1 MPDVDVITFPQKRTC
16 PYQPPEGYQRL
27 WEQRPLARV
36 VLYNG
41 RVVWA
46 VTGEAEARRLL
57 RDARLSSDNTH
68 PRFPSL
74 AARFAD
80 LEGMTLPLLTVD
92 DPEHRRQRQR
102 LIPHFGVRRIAALR
116 ETVQRVVDRHL
127 DAMVR
132 HGSPADLVSA
142 FALPVSS
149 TVVCQLLGVPYAD
162 HDFFEERTRWL
173 MRGATARQTRDG
185 YVELRAYLEALVY
198 RKESRS
204 TSWKGTGTAE
214 GVVHGDHGL
223 LDELVEGRGR
233 SGGPDRDELVALAL
247 VLLIAGH
254 ETTAHSIAT
263 GVLMLLEHPRQLAAL
278 RADESLFPS
287 AVEELLRY
295 LSTLDGLVR
304 VAVEDVETGGTVI
317 RAGEGVVFPT
327 SVLNRDPAVH
337 PRPDE
342 VDVRRADR
350 RHLAFGFGV
359 HQCLGQ
365 HLARLELEI
374 ALRTLLARLPGLRLA
389 VPAGSLAC
397 TPGDA
402 SFQGVTALPVTW

>member
-1 MPDVDVITFPQKRTC
+1 MTSNVITFPQERTC
-16 PYQPPEGYQRL
+16 PYQSPEGYRRL
-27 WEQRPLARV
+27 WDQRPLARV
-36 VLYNG
+36 VLYDG

-68 PRFPSL
+68 PRYPAL

-80 LEGMTLPLLTVD
+80 LKGTTLPLLAVD
-92 DPEHRRQRQR
+92 DPEHRRQRQW
-102 LIPHFGVRRIAALR
+102 LTPYFGVRRIAALR

-127 DAMVR
+127 DAMLCQ
-132 HGSPADLVSA
+132 GSPADLVSA

-149 TVVCQLLGVPYAD
+149 TVICQLLGLPYAD

-173 MRGATARQTRDG
+173 MREATAQQARDG
-185 YVELRAYLEALVY
+185 YDELYAYLETLVD
-198 RKESRS
+198 RKESQSKSR
-204 TSWKGTGTAE
+204 KGTGKE
-214 GVVHGDHGL
+214 VGHGDYGL
-223 LDELVEGRGR
+223 LDELVEGRGH

-254 ETTAHSIAT
+254 ESTAHSIAT

-295 LSTLDGLVR
+295 VSTAEGTVR

-317 RAGEGVVFPT
+317 RAGEGVVFPMA
-327 SVLNRDPAVH
+327 VLNHDPSAH

-365 HLARLELEI
+365 HLARLELEV

-389 VPAGSLAC
+389 VPAAELSC

-402 SFQGVTALPVTW
+402 PFQGVTTLPVTW

>member
-1 MPDVDVITFPQKRTC
+1 MPDVITFPQDRTC
-16 PYQPPEGYQRL
+16 PHQPPEGYRQLR
-27 WEQRPLARV
+27 EQRPLARV
-36 VLYNG
+36 ALYDG

-57 RDARLSSDNTH
+57 CDARLSSDNTH
-68 PRFPSL
+68 PSFPSL

-80 LEGMTLPLLTVD
+80 LQGMSLPLLTVD

-102 LIPHFGVRRIAALR
+102 LIPYFGVRRIAALR

-132 HGSPADLVSA
+132 QGSPADLVSA

-149 TVVCQLLGVPYAD
+149 TVICSLLGVPYAD

-173 MRGATARQTRDG
+173 MRGATAQQTRDG
-185 YVELRAYLEALVY
+185 YAELCAYLEALVDG
-198 RKESRS
+198 KESRS
-204 TSWKGTGTAE
+204 ASRTEAGKE
-214 GVVHGDHGL
+214 VVHGDHGL
-223 LDELVEGRGR
+223 LDELVEGCGRG
-233 SGGPDRDELVALAL
+233 GGPDRDELVALAL

-254 ETTAHSIAT
+254 ESTAHSIAT
-263 GVLMLLEHPRQLAAL
+263 SVLMLLEHPRQLAAL

-304 VAVEDVETGGTVI
+304 VAVEDMETDVAVI
-317 RAGEGVVFPT
+317 RAGEGVVFPLA
-327 SVLNRDPAVH
+327 VLNRDPAVH

-365 HLARLELEI
+365 HLARLELEV
-374 ALRTLLARLPGLRLA
+374 ALRTLLARLPELRLA
-389 VPAGSLAC
+389 APAGSLVC